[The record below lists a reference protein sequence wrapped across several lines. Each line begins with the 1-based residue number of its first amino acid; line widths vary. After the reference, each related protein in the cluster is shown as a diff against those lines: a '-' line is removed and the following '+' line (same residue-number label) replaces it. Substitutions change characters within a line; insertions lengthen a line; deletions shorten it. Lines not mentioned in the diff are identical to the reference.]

1 VVRSESAGSSKLVQR
16 CDKRGHGAD
25 LSMDACCCQIGIVA
39 LRSGIAERL
48 VEMGG
53 EWIVLGFLCLK
64 DG

>member
-1 VVRSESAGSSKLVQR
+1 MVQR